1 MEKLFTSLAT
11 TLFILISLN
20 SNAQDNNTSS
30 VWVTVKETAA
40 VPYLENGKLMSV
52 DPKMQ
57 QLIEE
62 FFILSVEKAVPASR
76 NEALQKV
83 YEFKCNCNA
92 DALMQVMNRN
102 TIMENAQQG
111 PQYELLSSTDPDDYL
126 LNFNE
131 DYALDLINA
140 DEAWSFTTGD
150 TNIVLGVSDGSFLG
164 YHEDLTNKYVSMIN
178 SQGISMNYY
187 YHGTAVATGV
197 SGATD
202 NGIGKSAVGYDC
214 KLALNTLGYNQ
225 MLQLAYGGS
234 RVVNAS
240 WSSGCWY
247 NSYFQDVIDEINDLG
262 VIVVAAAG
270 NGSTCGG
277 PENIVYP
284 ASLEG
289 VISVTSVGPSDNHER
304 TPGDPGTTHQH
315 NHAVDL
321 CAPGYDVA
329 LTVAPGWY
337 LTGNGTSFAAPYVT
351 GTIGLML
358 SLRPCLTQDEVLQ
371 ILQQTAVDVY
381 AVNYSDYY
389 GLLGAGRLDAG
400 AALEFVSN
408 MTPCSELPTTPTVV
422 GSGVG
427 VITANN
433 GFAPMQPFESSAL
446 VYEDAMQAVRTGMT
460 METSELTTFQ
470 AMAYPNPTNTS
481 TVIQWNQE
489 IEAGLQIID
498 ATGAMIHNDIVNQA
512 RLSKEIHLEQEGMYL
527 VRIVKDGQLLWSEKI
542 IKL

>member
-1 MEKLFTSLAT
+1 MEKLFTSLTAA
-11 TLFILISLN
+11 LIVLTSFN
-20 SNAQDNNTSS
+20 MNAQDNNTSS
-30 VWVTVKETAA
+30 IWVTVKKSEA
-40 VPYLENGKLMSV
+40 VPYLENGKLVSA
-52 DPKMQ
+52 DPVMQ
-57 QLIEE
+57 QLIEKYS
-62 FFILSVEKAVPASR
+62 IVKAEKALPASR
-76 NEALQKV
+76 QNSLQKV
-83 YEFKCNCNA
+83 YEISCDCNA
-92 DALMQVMNRN
+92 DALMYAMNKSN
-102 TIMENAQQG
+102 EFANAERA
-111 PQYELLSSTDPDDYL
+111 PEYELLSATDPDDYL

-140 DEAWSFTTGD
+140 EEAWSYTTGD

-164 YHEDLTNKYVSMIN
+164 YHEDLSNKYVSMNN
-178 SQGISMNYY
+178 SQGIPMNYY

-197 SGATD
+197 AGATD
-202 NGIGKSAVGYDC
+202 NGIGKSAIGYDC
-214 KLALNTLGYNQ
+214 KLALNTMGYNQ
-225 MLQLAYGGS
+225 MLQLAYSGV

-247 NSYFQDVIDEINDLG
+247 SSYYQSVVDEINSLG
-262 VIVVAAAG
+262 VIIVAAAG

-277 PENIVYP
+277 PDNIVYP

-358 SLRPCLTQDEVLQ
+358 SMRPCLTQDEVLQ

-381 AVNYSDYY
+381 AVNYSDYQ

-400 AALEFVSN
+400 AALEYVSN
-408 MTPCSELPTTPTVV
+408 MTPCEELPTTPTVV
-422 GSGVG
+422 GTGVG
-427 VITANN
+427 VLSVNN
-433 GFAPMQPFESSAL
+433 GVAPLQPHESENFAYTNSEQVERTSGVTETQLPAFE
-446 VYEDAMQAVRTGMT
+446 AV
-460 METSELTTFQ
+460 
-470 AMAYPNPTNTS
+470 AYPNPTNESTS
-481 TVIQWNQE
+481 VEWNQG
-489 IEAGLQIID
+489 IEAEMQIID
-498 ATGAMIHNDIVNQA
+498 ATGALIGTNVISKA
-512 RLSKEIHLEQEGMYL
+512 RRTKEIRLEKPGIYL
-527 VRIVKDGQLLWSEKI
+527 VRFVQDGELLWSEKVI
-542 IKL
+542 RL